1 MAQSI
6 LDVLTD
12 VSLDGSSVQSLLES
26 QNLIAEVEQS
36 AIDQDE
42 EDIFQCGKCK
52 SQFTSLQLFIL
63 HKRTHQ
69 KTQQQT
75 VDLTQFLTN
84 DESQVMHVEDVVQ
97 DESQYNSQ
105 ETFQLGEPIILEEA
119 DMLFS
124 VDQEAANYF
133 MTDSTFSVPIILST
147 ENLDT
152 FDNATIEATRED
164 SSEVPTILQNDINSQ
179 EDASSQSEHPSA
191 SLTDNELSL
200 ADNEPPLED
209 NESSLE
215 NNETSLQDNLL
226 SVSENGINRTQ
237 NLRYKCG
244 YCNKQFAKKFYWQQ
258 HERSHTGE
266 KPYQCVVCGRAFAQ
280 KSNVKKHMSS
290 HKVWPGTAIHS
301 LPPEAPP
308 DGSIDR
314 TYHCQFCK
322 ETFDS
327 YKALKG
333 HLIVSHLALKVYKC
347 VQSSCSMMFSD
358 LEEFLEHTRNHK
370 CSEYRCHVC
379 GEVFS
384 TLSDLGGHQYVH
396 SVQKQKTT
404 EKYYC
409 CSTCKSSFSNLEALQ
424 HHKETTTHNYACL
437 HCGKSFLIERFL
449 RRHLKT
455 HSASARFVCE
465 DCGKAFK
472 TEQYLANHKLIHSEE
487 TPFTCP
493 HCPARF
499 KRKDRLG
506 RHMLIHDLTKRLKC
520 PFRNYL
526 GCMSEFSRPDKLKR
540 HLLTHSNVKRF
551 SCSHCNRNFHRA
563 QALKHH
569 EMNKHSLKCD
579 ICSHAFKTKE
589 QLVTHNCE
597 QSNETK
603 KHTSSQL
610 PKKASGSFKP
620 RKPTPKRQTLSKTAI
635 PLADKEKLEKFKTDE
650 MERKIASETFISGD
664 IDEEA
669 NKKMENIP
677 PVLKTESTGG
687 ELNERSDSPVTDFE
701 NDFKQRRRIV
711 VCAMGSSAKAQVAFY
726 IRAYGIL

>member
-6 LDVLTD
+6 FDALTG
-12 VSLDGSSVQSLLES
+12 VSLDSPSVQSLLES
-26 QNLIAEVEQS
+26 QNLITEVEQS

-52 SQFTSLQLFIL
+52 SQFTSLHMFVL

-69 KTQQQT
+69 KTQEQT
-75 VDLTQFLTN
+75 VDLSQFLVN
-84 DESQVMHVEDVVQ
+84 DESHIVRAEDTSQ
-97 DESQYNSQ
+97 DEPQYNPQ
-105 ETFQLGEPIILEEA
+105 ESFVRTDQLGGSIILEET

-124 VDQEAANYF
+124 MDQDSANYF
-133 MTDSTFSVPIILST
+133 TTDSTFSVPIILSS
-147 ENLDT
+147 ESLDT
-152 FDNATIEATRED
+152 FT
-164 SSEVPTILQNDINSQ
+164 NSGII
-179 EDASSQSEHPSA
+179 
-191 SLTDNELSL
+191 
-200 ADNEPPLED
+200 ED
-209 NESSLE
+209 NESMKNESKEVPQILQTDILQEENLVNSIHCKTLSPDTVSVELE
-215 NNETSLQDNLL
+215 
-226 SVSENGINRTQ
+226 SVEQAQ
-237 NLRYKCG
+237 NLKYKCG
-244 YCNKQFAKKFYWQQ
+244 YCSKQFAKKFYWQQ

-301 LPPEAPP
+301 LPPEVPP

-322 ETFDS
+322 EIFDS

-347 VQSSCSMMFSD
+347 VQSSCSMMFAE
-358 LEEFLEHTRNHK
+358 LEDFLEHTRSHK
-370 CSEYRCHVC
+370 RSEYRCHVC
-379 GEVFS
+379 GEVFN
-384 TLSDLGGHQYVH
+384 TLSDLGLHQYAH

-409 CSTCKSSFSNLEALQ
+409 CNVCKSSFSNLEALQ
-424 HHKETTTHNYACL
+424 HHTETTTHDYACL

-455 HSASARFVCE
+455 HASSARFACE
-465 DCGKAFK
+465 ECGKAFK

-487 TPFTCP
+487 TPFLCP

-520 PFRNYL
+520 PFRGYL

-540 HLLTHSNVKRF
+540 HLLTHSNIKRF

-569 EMNKHSLKCD
+569 ELNKHSLKCD
-579 ICSHAFKTKE
+579 ICSHAFKTKD
-589 QLVTHNCE
+589 QLITHNCD
-597 QSNETK
+597 QSSETK

-620 RKPTPKRQTLSKTAI
+620 RKPTPKRQMSSKAAI
-635 PLADKEKLEKFKTDE
+635 GVADKEKLEKFKADE
-650 MERKIASETFISGD
+650 IQRKITSEMLKSNDSKEVGST
-664 IDEEA
+664 IDA
-669 NKKMENIP
+669 TI
-677 PVLKTESTGG
+677 
-687 ELNERSDSPVTDFE
+687 RSDL
-701 NDFKQRRRIV
+701 I
-711 VCAMGSSAKAQVAFY
+711 GSEIKRNTNIYTMHQA
-726 IRAYGIL
+726 GE

>member
-6 LDVLTD
+6 FDALSG
-12 VSLDGSSVQSLLES
+12 VSLDSPSVQSLLES
-26 QNLIAEVEQS
+26 QTLITEVEQS

-52 SQFTSLQLFIL
+52 SQFTSLHMFVL

-69 KTQQQT
+69 KAQEQT
-75 VDLTQFLTN
+75 VDLSQFLVN
-84 DESQVMHVEDVVQ
+84 DESQTVHAEDNSEDVTQ
-97 DESQYNSQ
+97 FNPQ
-105 ETFQLGEPIILEEA
+105 ETFVQNDQLSEPIILEES

-124 VDQEAANYF
+124 MDQEGANYF
-133 MTDSTFSVPIILST
+133 TTDSTFSVPIILSS
-147 ENLDT
+147 EGLDT
-152 FDNATIEATRED
+152 FANSTIPGD
-164 SSEVPTILQNDINSQ
+164 SEPMKDDSNEVPHVLQSDISQ
-179 EDASSQSEHPSA
+179 EQNINDTDKVDISMTD
-191 SLTDNELSL
+191 SLT
-200 ADNEPPLED
+200 
-209 NESSLE
+209 ESPTTE
-215 NNETSLQDNLL
+215 
-226 SVSENGINRTQ
+226 SEISTNQMQ
-237 NLRYKCG
+237 NLKYKCG
-244 YCNKQFAKKFYWQQ
+244 YCSKQFSKKFYWQQ

-322 ETFDS
+322 EIFDS

-347 VQSSCSMMFSD
+347 VQSSCSMMFAE
-358 LEEFLEHTRNHK
+358 LEDFLEHTRSHK
-370 CSEYRCHVC
+370 RSEYRCHVC
-379 GEVFS
+379 GEVFN
-384 TLSDLGGHQYVH
+384 TLSDLGLHQYAH

-409 CSTCKSSFSNLEALQ
+409 CSVCKSSFSNLEALQ
-424 HHKETTTHNYACL
+424 HHTETTTHDYACL

-455 HSASARFVCE
+455 HASSARFACE

-487 TPFTCP
+487 TPFLCP

-520 PFRNYL
+520 PFRGYL

-540 HLLTHSNVKRF
+540 HLLTHSNIKRF

-569 EMNKHSLKCD
+569 EMNKHSLKCE

-589 QLVTHNCE
+589 QLLTHNCD

-603 KHTSSQL
+603 KHMSSQL

-620 RKPTPKRQTLSKTAI
+620 RKPTPKRQTSSKTAI
-635 PLADKEKLEKFKTDE
+635 GLADKEKLEKFKADE
-650 MERKIASETFISGD
+650 IQRKITSEMLKSD
-664 IDEEA
+664 DYKDETCT
-669 NKKMENIP
+669 KKLENIS
-677 PVLKTESTGG
+677 VSKEIGSTIEALIKTDAAD
-687 ELNERSDSPVTDFE
+687 NEIKRNTDTYSV
-701 NDFKQRRRIV
+701 KQT
-711 VCAMGSSAKAQVAFY
+711 SE
-726 IRAYGIL
+726 

>member
-6 LDVLTD
+6 LDALTD

-26 QNLIAEVEQS
+26 QTLIAEVEQS

-52 SQFTSLQLFIL
+52 SQFTSLQMFVL

-69 KTQQQT
+69 KTQQQ

-84 DESQVMHVEDVVQ
+84 DESQVMHVEDAAQ

-124 VDQEAANYF
+124 VDQDAANYF

-147 ENLDT
+147 ESLDT
-152 FDNATIEATRED
+152 FGNAAIEATED
-164 SSEVPTILQNDINSQ
+164 SSEVPTIHLQNDISSQ
-179 EDASSQSEHPSA
+179 EDASSQSEQPCA
-191 SLTDNELSL
+191 SLTDNEPSL
-200 ADNEPPLED
+200 AENEPPLED

-215 NNETSLQDNLL
+215 NNETSLQDPLGE
-226 SVSENGINRTQ
+226 SENGISRTQ
-237 NLRYKCG
+237 NLKYKCG

-358 LEEFLEHTRNHK
+358 LEEFLEHTRSHK

-384 TLSDLGGHQYVH
+384 TLSDLGHHQYVH

-455 HSASARFVCE
+455 HSASARFACE

-635 PLADKEKLEKFKTDE
+635 PLADKEKLEKLKTDE
-650 MERKIASETFISGD
+650 IEKKIASETFKSGD
-664 IDEEA
+664 FNEESS
-669 NKKMENIP
+669 KKIGNVP
-677 PVLKTESTGG
+677 PISKAVESASG
-687 ELNERSDSPVTDFE
+687 ELNERSDSPVMDFE
-701 NDFKQRRRIV
+701 NDLKRN
-711 VCAMGSSAKAQVAFY
+711 MEFY
-726 IRAYGIL
+726 SPDTSE

>member
-1 MAQSI
+1 MAHSI
-6 LDVLTD
+6 LDALTD

-26 QNLIAEVEQS
+26 QTLIAEVEQS

-52 SQFTSLQLFIL
+52 SQFTSLQMFVL

-69 KTQQQT
+69 KTQEQT

-84 DESQVMHVEDVVQ
+84 DESHVMHVEDATP

-133 MTDSTFSVPIILST
+133 TTDSTFSVPIILST
-147 ENLDT
+147 ESLNPFAET
-152 FDNATIEATRED
+152 TRDD
-164 SSEVPTILQNDINSQ
+164 SNEVPTIQLQNDVSPQ
-179 EDASSQSEHPSA
+179 EDVSSQSEHPNA
-191 SLTDNELSL
+191 LL
-200 ADNEPPLED
+200 DNEPSVADEPLMADEPLVADEPPLDGNEPSIED
-209 NESSLE
+209 NEVSF
-215 NNETSLQDNLL
+215 QDNLPDE
-226 SVSENGINRTQ
+226 VENDISQTQ
-237 NLRYKCG
+237 NLKYKCT

-347 VQSSCSMMFSD
+347 VQSSCSMMFSE

-384 TLSDLGGHQYVH
+384 TLSDLGCHQYVH

-409 CSTCKSSFSNLEALQ
+409 CSVCKSSFSNLEALQ
-424 HHKETTTHNYACL
+424 HHQETTTHDYACL

-455 HSASARFVCE
+455 HSASAKFACE
-465 DCGKAFK
+465 DCGKTFK

-487 TPFTCP
+487 TPFSCS
-493 HCPARF
+493 HCPAKF

-520 PFRNYL
+520 PFRGYL

-579 ICSHAFKTKE
+579 ICSH
-589 QLVTHNCE
+589 
-597 QSNETK
+597 
-603 KHTSSQL
+603 
-610 PKKASGSFKP
+610 
-620 RKPTPKRQTLSKTAI
+620 
-635 PLADKEKLEKFKTDE
+635 
-650 MERKIASETFISGD
+650 IASETSKSDDFN
-664 IDEEA
+664 EEFC
-669 NKKMENIP
+669 KKTGNILSVSKIAP
-677 PVLKTESTGG
+677 TGS
-687 ELNERSDSPVTDFE
+687 ELNERADSPVINFE
-701 NDFKQRRRIV
+701 DFKHNIELY
-711 VCAMGSSAKAQVAFY
+711 SSNASE
-726 IRAYGIL
+726 

>member
-6 LDVLTD
+6 FDALTG
-12 VSLDGSSVQSLLES
+12 VSLDSPSVQSLLES
-26 QNLIAEVEQS
+26 QTLITEMEQS

-52 SQFTSLQLFIL
+52 SQFTSLHMFVL

-69 KTQQQT
+69 KSQEETIDLSQFLVNDENQT
-75 VDLTQFLTN
+75 VHPENN
-84 DESQVMHVEDVVQ
+84 DQ
-97 DESQYNSQ
+97 DASQYNPQ
-105 ETFQLGEPIILEEA
+105 ETFVQNDQLSEPIILEES

-124 VDQEAANYF
+124 MEQESASYF
-133 MTDSTFSVPIILST
+133 TTDSTFSVPIILSS
-147 ENLDT
+147 ESLDT
-152 FDNATIEATRED
+152 FANSTI
-164 SSEVPTILQNDINSQ
+164 P
-179 EDASSQSEHPSA
+179 
-191 SLTDNELSL
+191 TDNEPMKDDS
-200 ADNEPPLED
+200 NEVPQVLPSDISQDPANDPLETVD
-209 NESSLE
+209 MSVASDTPSSELD
-215 NNETSLQDNLL
+215 TSANQ
-226 SVSENGINRTQ
+226 TQ
-237 NLRYKCG
+237 NLKYKCS

-322 ETFDS
+322 EIFDS

-333 HLIVSHLALKVYKC
+333 HLIVSHLTLKVYKC
-347 VQSSCSMMFSD
+347 VQSSCCMMFSE
-358 LEEFLEHTRNHK
+358 LEDFLEHTRSHK
-370 CSEYRCHVC
+370 RSEYRCHVC
-379 GEVFS
+379 GEVFN
-384 TLSDLGGHQYVH
+384 TLSDLGLHQYVH
-396 SVQKQKTT
+396 SVRKQKTT

-409 CSTCKSSFSNLEALQ
+409 CSVCKSSFSNLEALQ
-424 HHKETTTHNYACL
+424 HHTETTTHNYACL

-455 HSASARFVCE
+455 HASSARFACE

-487 TPFTCP
+487 TPFLCP

-520 PFRNYL
+520 PFRGYL

-540 HLLTHSNVKRF
+540 HLLTHSNIKRF

-569 EMNKHSLKCD
+569 EMNKHGLKCE
-579 ICSHAFKTKE
+579 ICTHAFKTKD
-589 QLVTHNCE
+589 QLLTHNCD
-597 QSNETK
+597 QSSESK

-620 RKPTPKRQTLSKTAI
+620 RKPTPKRQTSSKTAI
-635 PLADKEKLEKFKTDE
+635 GLADKEKFEKFKADDIQ
-650 MERKIASETFISGD
+650 RKITFETIKSEDYKDETCTKNVESNSVSRD
-664 IDEEA
+664 IGSAIEA
-669 NKKMENIP
+669 FMKFDAADNEIKCNIDTYS
-677 PVLKTESTGG
+677 VQQIG
-687 ELNERSDSPVTDFE
+687 E
-701 NDFKQRRRIV
+701 
-711 VCAMGSSAKAQVAFY
+711 
-726 IRAYGIL
+726 

>member
-6 LDVLTD
+6 FDALTG
-12 VSLDGSSVQSLLES
+12 VSLDSPSVQSLLES
-26 QNLIAEVEQS
+26 QNLITEVEQS

-52 SQFTSLQLFIL
+52 SQFTSLHMFVL

-69 KTQQQT
+69 KTQEQT
-75 VDLTQFLTN
+75 VDLSQFLVN
-84 DESQVMHVEDVVQ
+84 DESHIVRAEDTSQ
-97 DESQYNSQ
+97 DESQYNPQ
-105 ETFQLGEPIILEEA
+105 ESFVRSDQLGESIILEET

-124 VDQEAANYF
+124 MDQESANYF
-133 MTDSTFSVPIILST
+133 TTDSTFSVPIILSS
-147 ENLDT
+147 ESLDT
-152 FDNATIEATRED
+152 FTNSGIIE
-164 SSEVPTILQNDINSQ
+164 
-179 EDASSQSEHPSA
+179 
-191 SLTDNELSL
+191 
-200 ADNEPPLED
+200 DNEPMK
-209 NESSLE
+209 NESKEVSQILQTDILQEENLVNSINSKTLSPDTVSVELE
-215 NNETSLQDNLL
+215 NVEQA
-226 SVSENGINRTQ
+226 Q
-237 NLRYKCG
+237 NLKYKCG
-244 YCNKQFAKKFYWQQ
+244 YCSKQFAKKFYWQQ

-301 LPPEAPP
+301 LPPEVPP

-322 ETFDS
+322 EIFDS

-347 VQSSCSMMFSD
+347 VQSSCSMMFAE
-358 LEEFLEHTRNHK
+358 LEDFLEHTRSHK
-370 CSEYRCHVC
+370 RSEYRCHVC
-379 GEVFS
+379 GEVFN
-384 TLSDLGGHQYVH
+384 TLSDLGLHQYAH

-409 CSTCKSSFSNLEALQ
+409 CNVCKSSFSNLEALQ
-424 HHKETTTHNYACL
+424 HHTETTTHDYACL

-455 HSASARFVCE
+455 HASSARFACE

-487 TPFTCP
+487 TPFLCP

-520 PFRNYL
+520 PFRGYL

-540 HLLTHSNVKRF
+540 HLLTHSNIKRF

-579 ICSHAFKTKE
+579 ICSHAFKTKD
-589 QLVTHNCE
+589 QLITHNCD
-597 QSNETK
+597 QSSETK

-620 RKPTPKRQTLSKTAI
+620 RKPTPKRQMSSAKAAI
-635 PLADKEKLEKFKTDE
+635 GVADKEKLEKFKADE
-650 MERKIASETFISGD
+650 IQRKITTEMLKSNDSKNDSNIKRIGSNSISKNIGST
-664 IDEEA
+664 IDA
-669 NKKMENIP
+669 TI
-677 PVLKTESTGG
+677 
-687 ELNERSDSPVTDFE
+687 RSDSIGNEVKRNTDIYTMHQE
-701 NDFKQRRRIV
+701 
-711 VCAMGSSAKAQVAFY
+711 GE
-726 IRAYGIL
+726 

>member
-6 LDVLTD
+6 FDALTG
-12 VSLDGSSVQSLLES
+12 VSLDSPSVQSLLES
-26 QNLIAEVEQS
+26 QTLITEVEQS

-52 SQFTSLQLFIL
+52 SQFTSLHMFVL

-69 KTQQQT
+69 KTQEQT
-75 VDLTQFLTN
+75 VDLSQFLVN
-84 DESQVMHVEDVVQ
+84 DENQSVHAEDNSQDV
-97 DESQYNSQ
+97 SQYNPQ
-105 ETFQLGEPIILEEA
+105 ETFVQNDQLNEPIILEES

-124 VDQEAANYF
+124 MDQEGANYF
-133 MTDSTFSVPIILST
+133 TTDSTFSVPIILSSDGLDTFGSSAIPGDNEPMKDDSSQVPQVLQSDISQEQNINDTDNDDIPMT
-147 ENLDT
+147 ENLI
-152 FDNATIEATRED
+152 AE
-164 SSEVPTILQNDINSQ
+164 SDITTNQ
-179 EDASSQSEHPSA
+179 TP
-191 SLTDNELSL
+191 
-200 ADNEPPLED
+200 
-209 NESSLE
+209 
-215 NNETSLQDNLL
+215 NLK
-226 SVSENGINRTQ
+226 
-237 NLRYKCG
+237 YKCG
-244 YCNKQFAKKFYWQQ
+244 YCSKQFSKKFYWQQ

-322 ETFDS
+322 EIFDS

-347 VQSSCSMMFSD
+347 VQSSCSMMFAE
-358 LEEFLEHTRNHK
+358 LEDFLEHTRSHK
-370 CSEYRCHVC
+370 RSEYRCHVC
-379 GEVFS
+379 GEVFN
-384 TLSDLGGHQYVH
+384 TLSDLGLHQYAH

-409 CSTCKSSFSNLEALQ
+409 CSVCKSSFSNLEALQ
-424 HHKETTTHNYACL
+424 HHTETTTHDYACL

-455 HSASARFVCE
+455 HASSARFACE

-487 TPFTCP
+487 TPFLCP

-506 RHMLIHDLTKRLKC
+506 RHMLIHDLSKRLKC
-520 PFRNYL
+520 PFRSYL

-540 HLLTHSNVKRF
+540 HLLTHSNIKRF

-569 EMNKHSLKCD
+569 EMNKHSLKCEV
-579 ICSHAFKTKE
+579 CSHAFKTKE
-589 QLVTHNCE
+589 QLLTHNCD

-603 KHTSSQL
+603 KHMSSQL

-620 RKPTPKRQTLSKTAI
+620 RKPTPKRQTSSKTAI
-635 PLADKEKLEKFKTDE
+635 GLADKEKLEKFKADE
-650 MERKIASETFISGD
+650 VQRKITSEMLKSDDCRDDMGT
-664 IDEEA
+664 
-669 NKKMENIP
+669 KKLENISVSKEIGSTIEALIKSEAADNEIKRNTDTY
-677 PVLKTESTGG
+677 PVQQTGARTR
-687 ELNERSDSPVTDFE
+687 E
-701 NDFKQRRRIV
+701 
-711 VCAMGSSAKAQVAFY
+711 
-726 IRAYGIL
+726 

>member
-1 MAQSI
+1 MLLQSMAQSI
-6 LDVLTD
+6 FDALTG
-12 VSLDGSSVQSLLES
+12 VSLDSPVQSLLES
-26 QNLIAEVEQS
+26 QTLITEVDHS
-36 AIDQDE
+36 VIDQDE

-52 SQFTSLQLFIL
+52 SQFTSLHMFIL
-63 HKRTHQ
+63 HKRAHQ
-69 KTQQQT
+69 KTHEET
-75 VDLTQFLTN
+75 IDLSQFLVN
-84 DESQVMHVEDVVQ
+84 DESQPVHTEENDQ
-97 DESQYNSQ
+97 DTSQYNPQ
-105 ETFQLGEPIILEEA
+105 QTFVQNDQLGEPIILEES

-124 VDQEAANYF
+124 MDQEGASYF
-133 MTDSTFSVPIILST
+133 TTDSSFSVPIILSS
-147 ENLDT
+147 ESLDP
-152 FDNATIEATRED
+152 FANSTI
-164 SSEVPTILQNDINSQ
+164 
-179 EDASSQSEHPSA
+179 PS
-191 SLTDNELSL
+191 
-200 ADNEPPLED
+200 DNEPMND
-209 NESSLE
+209 DSSDVSQVLPSDISQE
-215 NNETSLQDNLL
+215 HTINN
-226 SVSENGINRTQ
+226 SEK
-237 NLRYKCG
+237 YKCG

-301 LPPEAPP
+301 LPPEVPP

-322 ETFDS
+322 EIFDS

-347 VQSSCSMMFSD
+347 VQSSCSMMFSE
-358 LEEFLEHTRNHK
+358 LEDFLEHTRSHK
-370 CSEYRCHVC
+370 RSEYRCHVC
-379 GEVFS
+379 GGVFN
-384 TLSDLGGHQYVH
+384 TLSDLGLHQYTH

-409 CSTCKSSFSNLEALQ
+409 CSICKSSFSNLEALQ
-424 HHKETTTHNYACL
+424 HHTETTTHDYACL

-455 HSASARFVCE
+455 HASSARFACE

-487 TPFTCP
+487 TPFLCP

-520 PFRNYL
+520 PFRGYL

-540 HLLTHSNVKRF
+540 HLLTHSNIKRF

-569 EMNKHSLKCD
+569 EMNKHSLKCE

-589 QLVTHNCE
+589 QLLTHNCD

-603 KHTSSQL
+603 KHSSSQL

-620 RKPTPKRQTLSKTAI
+620 RKPTPKRQTSSKTAI
-635 PLADKEKLEKFKTDE
+635 GLADKEKLEKFKADE
-650 MERKIASETFISGD
+650 LQRKITSETLKSD
-664 IDEEA
+664 DYKDEICT
-669 NKKMENIP
+669 KKVENISISKEIGSTIE
-677 PVLKTESTGG
+677 VLI
-687 ELNERSDSPVTDFE
+687 RSDATDNE
-701 NDFKQRRRIV
+701 IKRNIDTYSVQQI
-711 VCAMGSSAKAQVAFY
+711 GE
-726 IRAYGIL
+726 

>member
-1 MAQSI
+1 MAHSI
-6 LDVLTD
+6 LDALTD

-26 QNLIAEVEQS
+26 QTLIAEVEQS

-52 SQFTSLQLFIL
+52 SQFTSLQMFVL

-69 KTQQQT
+69 KTQEQT

-84 DESQVMHVEDVVQ
+84 DESQVMHVEDATP

-119 DMLFS
+119 NMLFS

-133 MTDSTFSVPIILST
+133 STDSTFNVPIILST
-147 ENLDT
+147 ENLNS
-152 FDNATIEATRED
+152 FVEATGGESND
-164 SSEVPTILQNDINSQ
+164 VPTIQLQNDVSSQ
-179 EDASSQSEHPSA
+179 EDASSQSEHPSTLLMDHEPSVA
-191 SLTDNELSL
+191 DEPPVTDEPFLD
-200 ADNEPPLED
+200 DNEPCFED
-209 NESSLE
+209 NEISF
-215 NNETSLQDNLL
+215 QDNLP
-226 SVSENGINRTQ
+226 SELENDISQTQ
-237 NLRYKCG
+237 NLKYKCG

-347 VQSSCSMMFSD
+347 VQSSCSMMFSE
-358 LEEFLEHTRNHK
+358 LEEFLEHTRSHK

-384 TLSDLGGHQYVH
+384 TLSDLGRHQYVH

-409 CSTCKSSFSNLEALQ
+409 CSICKSSFSNLEALQ
-424 HHKETTTHNYACL
+424 HHQETTTHDYACL

-455 HSASARFVCE
+455 HSASARFACE

-520 PFRNYL
+520 PFRGYL

-597 QSNETK
+597 QLSEAK

-620 RKPTPKRQTLSKTAI
+620 RKPTPKRQTLLKTA
-635 PLADKEKLEKFKTDE
+635 PLLDKEKLEKLKADE
-650 MERKIASETFISGD
+650 IERKIASETFKSD
-664 IDEEA
+664 DFDEEFC
-669 NKKMENIP
+669 KRTGNILF
-677 PVLKTESTGG
+677 VSKVQSIGN
-687 ELNERSDSPVTDFE
+687 ELNERSDSPVINFE
-701 NDFKQRRRIV
+701 DDFKRNIE
-711 VCAMGSSAKAQVAFY
+711 FY
-726 IRAYGIL
+726 SPNTSE

>member
-6 LDVLTD
+6 LDALTD
-12 VSLDGSSVQSLLES
+12 VSLDGSSVQTLLES

-52 SQFTSLQLFIL
+52 SQFTSLQMFVL

-69 KTQQQT
+69 KTQQT
-75 VDLTQFLTN
+75 MDLNQFLTN
-84 DESQVMHVEDVVQ
+84 DESQQAMHVEDTAQ
-97 DESQYNSQ
+97 DGSQYNSQ
-105 ETFQLGEPIILEEA
+105 ETFQLGEPIVLEEA

-133 MTDSTFSVPIILST
+133 TADSTFGIPIILST
-147 ENLDT
+147 ASLDT

-164 SSEVPTILQNDINSQ
+164 SSEVPTIHLQNDISSQ
-179 EDASSQSEHPSA
+179 EDASSQSEHPA
-191 SLTDNELSL
+191 TSLTDNEPSL
-200 ADNEPPLED
+200 MDNKPPLED
-209 NESSLE
+209 NELSFEDNEIPLQ
-215 NNETSLQDNLL
+215 NNMFGEA
-226 SVSENGINRTQ
+226 ENGLQMQ

-333 HLIVSHLALKVYKC
+333 HLIVSHMALKVYKC
-347 VQSSCSMMFSD
+347 VQSSCSMMFSE
-358 LEEFLEHTRNHK
+358 LEEFLEHTRSHK

-384 TLSDLGGHQYVH
+384 TLSDLGRHQYVH

-409 CSTCKSSFSNLEALQ
+409 CSVCKSSFSNLEALQ
-424 HHKETTTHNYACL
+424 HHQETTTHDYACL

-455 HSASARFVCE
+455 HSASARFACE

-499 KRKDRLG
+499 KRKDRLS

-520 PFRNYL
+520 PFKSYL

-551 SCSHCNRNFHRA
+551 NCSHCNRNFHRA

-579 ICSHAFKTKE
+579 VCSHAFKTKE

-597 QSNETK
+597 QPGELK

-620 RKPTPKRQTLSKTAI
+620 RRPTPKRQMLSKTAI
-635 PLADKEKLEKFKTDE
+635 PLADKEKLEKLKADE
-650 MERKIASETFISGD
+650 LQRKIVLETFRSDDLI
-664 IDEEA
+664 EEA
-669 NKKMENIP
+669 R
-677 PVLKTESTGG
+677 VWKTGSSFVPKIESVVNLT
-687 ELNERSDSPVTDFE
+687 NERSDSPIMEFE
-701 NDFKQRRRIV
+701 ESIKRE
-711 VCAMGSSAKAQVAFY
+711 MELYSSHANE
-726 IRAYGIL
+726 

>member
-6 LDVLTD
+6 FDALTG
-12 VSLDGSSVQSLLES
+12 VSLDSPSVQSLLES
-26 QNLIAEVEQS
+26 QNLITEVEQS

-52 SQFTSLQLFIL
+52 SQFTSLHMFVL

-69 KTQQQT
+69 KTQEQT
-75 VDLTQFLTN
+75 VDLSQFLVN
-84 DESQVMHVEDVVQ
+84 DESHIVRAEDTSQ
-97 DESQYNSQ
+97 DEPQYNPQ
-105 ETFQLGEPIILEEA
+105 ESFVRTDQLGGSIILEET

-124 VDQEAANYF
+124 MDQDSANYF
-133 MTDSTFSVPIILST
+133 TTDSTFSVPIILSS
-147 ENLDT
+147 ESLDT
-152 FDNATIEATRED
+152 FTNSGIIE
-164 SSEVPTILQNDINSQ
+164 
-179 EDASSQSEHPSA
+179 
-191 SLTDNELSL
+191 
-200 ADNEPPLED
+200 DNEPMK
-209 NESSLE
+209 NESKEVPQILQTDILQEENLVNSIHCKTLSPDTVSVELE
-215 NNETSLQDNLL
+215 NVEQA
-226 SVSENGINRTQ
+226 Q
-237 NLRYKCG
+237 NLKYKCG
-244 YCNKQFAKKFYWQQ
+244 YCSKQFAKKFYWQQ

-301 LPPEAPP
+301 LPPEVPP

-322 ETFDS
+322 EIFDS

-347 VQSSCSMMFSD
+347 VQSSCSMMFAE
-358 LEEFLEHTRNHK
+358 LEDFLEHTRSHK
-370 CSEYRCHVC
+370 RSEYRCHVC
-379 GEVFS
+379 GEVFN
-384 TLSDLGGHQYVH
+384 TLSDLGLHQYVH

-409 CSTCKSSFSNLEALQ
+409 CNVCKSSFSNLEALQ
-424 HHKETTTHNYACL
+424 HHTETTTHDYACL

-455 HSASARFVCE
+455 HASSARFACE
-465 DCGKAFK
+465 ECGKAFK

-487 TPFTCP
+487 TPFLCP

-520 PFRNYL
+520 PFRGYL

-540 HLLTHSNVKRF
+540 HLLTHSNIKRF

-579 ICSHAFKTKE
+579 ICSHAFKTKD
-589 QLVTHNCE
+589 QLITHNCD
-597 QSNETK
+597 QSSETK

-620 RKPTPKRQTLSKTAI
+620 RKPTPKRQMSSKAAVGV
-635 PLADKEKLEKFKTDE
+635 ADKEKLEKFKADE
-650 MERKIASETFISGD
+650 IQRKITSEMLKSNDSKEVGST
-664 IDEEA
+664 IDA
-669 NKKMENIP
+669 TI
-677 PVLKTESTGG
+677 
-687 ELNERSDSPVTDFE
+687 RSDLIGSEIKRNTDIYTMHQAGE
-701 NDFKQRRRIV
+701 
-711 VCAMGSSAKAQVAFY
+711 
-726 IRAYGIL
+726 

>member
-52 SQFTSLQLFIL
+52 SQFTSLQLFVL

-152 FDNATIEATRED
+152 FDNAAIEATRED
-164 SSEVPTILQNDINSQ
+164 SSEMPTILQNDISSQ

-191 SLTDNELSL
+191 SLTDNEPSL

-215 NNETSLQDNLL
+215 NNETSLQDNSL
-226 SVSENGINRTQ
+226 SVLENGINRTL

-358 LEEFLEHTRNHK
+358 LEEFLEHTRSHK

-603 KHTSSQL
+603 KHTNSQL

-635 PLADKEKLEKFKTDE
+635 PLADKEKLEKLKTDE
-650 MERKIASETFISGD
+650 MERKVASETFISGD
-664 IDEEA
+664 IDEGV
-669 NKKMENIP
+669 NTKMENIP

-701 NDFKQRRRIV
+701 NDFKRN
-711 VCAMGSSAKAQVAFY
+711 MELYSSHASE
-726 IRAYGIL
+726 

>member
-6 LDVLTD
+6 FDALTG
-12 VSLDGSSVQSLLES
+12 VSLDSPSVQSLLES
-26 QNLIAEVEQS
+26 QNLITEVEQS

-52 SQFTSLQLFIL
+52 SQFTSLHMFVL

-69 KTQQQT
+69 KTQEQT
-75 VDLTQFLTN
+75 VDLSQFLVN
-84 DESQVMHVEDVVQ
+84 DESHIVRAEDTSQ
-97 DESQYNSQ
+97 DEPQYNPQ
-105 ETFQLGEPIILEEA
+105 ESFVRTDQLGGSIILEET

-124 VDQEAANYF
+124 MDQDSANYF
-133 MTDSTFSVPIILST
+133 TTDSTFSVPIILSS
-147 ENLDT
+147 ESLDT
-152 FDNATIEATRED
+152 FT
-164 SSEVPTILQNDINSQ
+164 NSGII
-179 EDASSQSEHPSA
+179 
-191 SLTDNELSL
+191 
-200 ADNEPPLED
+200 ED
-209 NESSLE
+209 NESMKNESKEVPQILQTDILQEENLVNSIHCKTLSPDTVSVELE
-215 NNETSLQDNLL
+215 
-226 SVSENGINRTQ
+226 SVEQAQ
-237 NLRYKCG
+237 NLKYKCG
-244 YCNKQFAKKFYWQQ
+244 YCSKQFAKKFYWQQ

-301 LPPEAPP
+301 LPPEVPP

-322 ETFDS
+322 EIFDS

-347 VQSSCSMMFSD
+347 VQSSCSMMFAE
-358 LEEFLEHTRNHK
+358 LEDFLEHTRSHK
-370 CSEYRCHVC
+370 RSEYRCHVC
-379 GEVFS
+379 GEVFN
-384 TLSDLGGHQYVH
+384 TLSDLGLHQYAH

-409 CSTCKSSFSNLEALQ
+409 CNVCKSSFSNLEALQ
-424 HHKETTTHNYACL
+424 HHTETTTHDYACL

-455 HSASARFVCE
+455 HASSARFACE
-465 DCGKAFK
+465 ECGKAFK

-487 TPFTCP
+487 TPFLCP

-520 PFRNYL
+520 PFRGYL

-540 HLLTHSNVKRF
+540 HLLTHSNIKRF

-569 EMNKHSLKCD
+569 ELNKHSLKCD
-579 ICSHAFKTKE
+579 ICSHAFKTKD
-589 QLVTHNCE
+589 QLITHNCD
-597 QSNETK
+597 QSSETK

-620 RKPTPKRQTLSKTAI
+620 RKPTPKRQMSSKAAI
-635 PLADKEKLEKFKTDE
+635 GVADKEKLEKFKADE
-650 MERKIASETFISGD
+650 IQRKITSEMLKSNDSKEVGST
-664 IDEEA
+664 IDPT
-669 NKKMENIP
+669 I
-677 PVLKTESTGG
+677 
-687 ELNERSDSPVTDFE
+687 RSDL
-701 NDFKQRRRIV
+701 I
-711 VCAMGSSAKAQVAFY
+711 GSEIKRNTNIYTMHQA
-726 IRAYGIL
+726 GE

>member
-1 MAQSI
+1 MF
-6 LDVLTD
+6 V
-12 VSLDGSSVQSLLES
+12 
-26 QNLIAEVEQS
+26 
-36 AIDQDE
+36 
-42 EDIFQCGKCK
+42 
-52 SQFTSLQLFIL
+52 L

-84 DESQVMHVEDVVQ
+84 DESQVMHIEDAVQ

-147 ENLDT
+147 ESLSDT
-152 FDNATIEATRED
+152 FGNAAIEATRED
-164 SSEVPTILQNDINSQ
+164 SSEVPTILQNDISSQ
-179 EDASSQSEHPSA
+179 EDASSQSEHPNA
-191 SLTDNELSL
+191 SLTDNEFSL

-215 NNETSLQDNLL
+215 NNEISLQDN
-226 SVSENGINRTQ
+226 SVDESKNGISRMQ
-237 NLRYKCG
+237 NLKYKCG

-358 LEEFLEHTRNHK
+358 LDEFLEHTRSHK

-384 TLSDLGGHQYVH
+384 TLTDLGRHQYDH
-396 SVQKQKTT
+396 SIQKQKTT

-409 CSTCKSSFSNLEALQ
+409 CTTCKSSFSNLEALQ

-455 HSASARFVCE
+455 HSASARFACE

-603 KHTSSQL
+603 KHSSSQL

-635 PLADKEKLEKFKTDE
+635 PLADKEKFEKLKADE
-650 MERKIASETFISGD
+650 IERKVAFETFKPGD
-664 IDEEA
+664 FDEESS
-669 NKKMENIP
+669 KKMGNVS
-677 PVLKTESTGG
+677 PVSKAVELTGD
-687 ELNERSDSPVTDFE
+687 ELNEQVDSPVMDLE
-701 NDFKQRRRIV
+701 NDFKRN
-711 VCAMGSSAKAQVAFY
+711 MEFY
-726 IRAYGIL
+726 SPHTSE

>member
-6 LDVLTD
+6 LDALTD

-52 SQFTSLQLFIL
+52 SQFTSLQMFVL

-69 KTQQQT
+69 KTQQT
-75 VDLTQFLTN
+75 MDLNQFLTN
-84 DESQVMHVEDVVQ
+84 DETRTMHMENGAQ

-133 MTDSTFSVPIILST
+133 TTDSTFGVPIILST

-152 FDNATIEATRED
+152 FDNAAIEATREN
-164 SSEVPTILQNDINSQ
+164 SNEIPTMQLQNDFSSQ
-179 EDASSQSEHPSA
+179 EDASSQSEHLTT
-191 SLTDNELSL
+191 SLTDNEPSL
-200 ADNEPPLED
+200 MDNEPPLED
-209 NESSLE
+209 NELSFE
-215 NNETSLQDNLL
+215 DNEISLQNNAF
-226 SVSENGINRTQ
+226 SESENSIQMQ
-237 NLRYKCG
+237 NLKYKCG

-301 LPPEAPP
+301 LPPEVPP

-327 YKALKG
+327 YKTLKG

-347 VQSSCSMMFSD
+347 VQNSCSMMFSE
-358 LEEFLEHTRNHK
+358 LEEFLEHTRSHK

-384 TLSDLGGHQYVH
+384 TLSDLGHHQYVH

-409 CSTCKSSFSNLEALQ
+409 CSVCKSSFSNLEALQ
-424 HHKETTTHNYACL
+424 HHQETTTHDYVCL

-455 HSASARFVCE
+455 HSTSARFACE

-499 KRKDRLG
+499 KRKDRLS

-520 PFRNYL
+520 PFKSYL

-551 SCSHCNRNFHRA
+551 SCGHCNRNFHRA

-589 QLVTHNCE
+589 QLISHNCE
-597 QSNETK
+597 QSGEIK

-620 RKPTPKRQTLSKTAI
+620 RRPTPKRQMLSKTAI
-635 PLADKEKLEKFKTDE
+635 SLVDKEKLEKLKIDE
-650 MERKIASETFISGD
+650 QRKIVLETYRSND
-664 IDEEA
+664 VNEEIHM
-669 NKKMENIP
+669 KK
-677 PVLKTESTGG
+677 
-687 ELNERSDSPVTDFE
+687 
-701 NDFKQRRRIV
+701 
-711 VCAMGSSAKAQVAFY
+711 MGSSFVPKVESIINVSNEKSNSLVMDLDENLKNDMELY
-726 IRAYGIL
+726 SSHTNE

>member
-6 LDVLTD
+6 LDALTD
-12 VSLDGSSVQSLLES
+12 VSLDGSSVQSLLDS
-26 QNLIAEVEQS
+26 QTLIAEVEQS

-52 SQFTSLQLFIL
+52 SQFTSLQMFVL
-63 HKRTHQ
+63 HKRAHQ
-69 KTQQQT
+69 RTQQQT

-105 ETFQLGEPIILEEA
+105 ETFQLGEPIILEET

-147 ENLDT
+147 ENLDA
-152 FDNATIEATRED
+152 FGAIEATRED
-164 SSEVPTILQNDINSQ
+164 SCEVPTVLQNDISSQ
-179 EDASSQSEHPSA
+179 EDASSQSEHLSA
-191 SLTDNELSL
+191 SLTDNEPSL

-215 NNETSLQDNLL
+215 NNETSLQENSLG
-226 SVSENGINRTQ
+226 ENGISRMQ
-237 NLRYKCG
+237 NLKYKCG

-358 LEEFLEHTRNHK
+358 LEEFLEHTRSHK

-384 TLSDLGGHQYVH
+384 TLSDLGRHQYVH

-455 HSASARFVCE
+455 HSASARFACE

-493 HCPARF
+493 DCPARF

-597 QSNETK
+597 QSSETK

-620 RKPTPKRQTLSKTAI
+620 RKPTPKRQTISKTAI
-635 PLADKEKLEKFKTDE
+635 PLADKEKLEKLKADE
-650 MERKIASETFISGD
+650 MERKIASETFKSESF
-664 IDEEA
+664 DEESSI
-669 NKKMENIP
+669 KTEGP
-677 PVLKTESTGG
+677 PVLKVESTGG
-687 ELNERSDSPVTDFE
+687 ELNERSDSPVMDFE
-701 NDFKQRRRIV
+701 SDFKRN
-711 VCAMGSSAKAQVAFY
+711 MDFY
-726 IRAYGIL
+726 SPHASE

>member
-6 LDVLTD
+6 FDALTG
-12 VSLDGSSVQSLLES
+12 VSLDSPSVQSLIES
-26 QNLIAEVEQS
+26 QNLITEVEQS

-52 SQFTSLQLFIL
+52 SQFTSLHMFVL

-69 KTQQQT
+69 KTQEQT
-75 VDLTQFLTN
+75 VDLSQFLVN
-84 DESQVMHVEDVVQ
+84 DESHIIRAEDTSQ
-97 DESQYNSQ
+97 DESQYNPQ
-105 ETFQLGEPIILEEA
+105 ETFVRTDQLGGSIILEET

-124 VDQEAANYF
+124 MDQENGNYF
-133 MTDSTFSVPIILST
+133 TTDSTFSVPIILSS
-147 ENLDT
+147 EGLDT
-152 FDNATIEATRED
+152 FTNSGIIGENE
-164 SSEVPTILQNDINSQ
+164 SMKNESKEISQILQSDISQEENLINSINCK
-179 EDASSQSEHPSA
+179 
-191 SLTDNELSL
+191 TLSP
-200 ADNEPPLED
+200 DTVSIE
-209 NESSLE
+209 LE
-215 NNETSLQDNLL
+215 NVEQA
-226 SVSENGINRTQ
+226 Q
-237 NLRYKCG
+237 NLKYKCG
-244 YCNKQFAKKFYWQQ
+244 YCSKQFAKKFYWQQ

-301 LPPEAPP
+301 LPPEVPP

-322 ETFDS
+322 EIFDS

-347 VQSSCSMMFSD
+347 VQSSCSMMFAE
-358 LEEFLEHTRNHK
+358 LEDFLEHTRSHK
-370 CSEYRCHVC
+370 RSEYRCHVC
-379 GEVFS
+379 GEVFN
-384 TLSDLGGHQYVH
+384 TLSDLGLHQYAH

-409 CSTCKSSFSNLEALQ
+409 CSICKSSFSNLEALQ
-424 HHKETTTHNYACL
+424 HHTETTTHDYACL

-455 HSASARFVCE
+455 HASSARFACE

-487 TPFTCP
+487 TPFLCP

-520 PFRNYL
+520 PFRGYL

-540 HLLTHSNVKRF
+540 HLLTHSNIKRF

-579 ICSHAFKTKE
+579 ICSHAFKTKD
-589 QLVTHNCE
+589 QLITHNCD
-597 QSNETK
+597 QSIETK

-620 RKPTPKRQTLSKTAI
+620 RKPTPKRQMSSKTAI
-635 PLADKEKLEKFKTDE
+635 GVADKEKLEKFKADE
-650 MERKIASETFISGD
+650 IQRKITSEMLKSNDSKDDSSIKKIGSNQISRD
-664 IDEEA
+664 IGSTIEA
-669 NKKMENIP
+669 LI
-677 PVLKTESTGG
+677 
-687 ELNERSDSPVTDFE
+687 RSDSTESEIKRNSDIYTMHQAGE
-701 NDFKQRRRIV
+701 
-711 VCAMGSSAKAQVAFY
+711 
-726 IRAYGIL
+726 